1 KNPSPR
7 NRSARDRSSER
18 QDLVDELRMGE
29 DHASAA
35 VPLEAE
41 LVKDLPWFFPS
52 ARPLDERR
60 EGAAD
65 DLATRETADRDDHSL
80 TGTTSA
86 VSFAPRARAASS
98 VACGAC
104 PGRSTS
110 GRTLGIASR
119 DRCRSN
125 TGRGLAR
132 SPCGPRPL
140 VPSRRRLA
148 RSR

>member
-1 KNPSPR
+1 
-7 NRSARDRSSER
+7 
-18 QDLVDELRMGE
+18 MGE

-35 VPLEAE
+35 VPLETE
-41 LVKDLPWFFPS
+41 LVEHLPRLFPS
-52 ARPLDERR
+52 TRPLEERR

-65 DLATRETADRDDHSL
+65 DLTTRETAYRDDHAL
-80 TGTTSA
+80 TGTTAA

-110 GRTLGIASR
+110 GRTPGRASR